1 MCLCNC
7 INTHIHIICVW
18 GGGGRGPEGDE
29 QETEEGVKL
38 SQEVNLSE
46 GPAVPVFFVTFLFLQ
61 LFLKAWKY
69 LQING

>member
-7 INTHIHIICVW
+7 INTHIHIICVL
-18 GGGGRGPEGDE
+18 GGGGTGGDE

-69 LQING
+69 FQING